1 MPTITPT
8 KTFTAKALADELARR
23 ANNKARRRAGEKP
36 AKAKSWVFPAMS
48 GPQIEAVL
56 AGQVVTVEFGSGR
69 TEYVGLGS

>member
-48 GPQIEAVL
+48 KQQIKAVL
-56 AGQVVTVEFGSGR
+56 AGEVVEVGFGSGR
-69 TEYVGLGS
+69 TEHVGLS

>member
-48 GPQIEAVL
+48 KQQIEAVL
-56 AGQVVTVEFGSGR
+56 AGEVVEVGFGSGR
-69 TEYVGLGS
+69 TEHVGLS